1 MPTVTSTIFIQAP
14 LEEVYAISKDNSRF
28 PEFMK
33 DVQSLNVV
41 ESDGQRIVSDYVGI
55 VSAFG
60 LKVKWRQE
68 DLWDDS
74 THHCAFRQLSGDY
87 DKLEGTWQFTEEK
100 GGTRF
105 DSTLDYEYKV
115 PGLGAL
121 VGQVI
126 HGLVVKNIE
135 GILQAIKERSESK
148 KQG

>member
-1 MPTVTSTIFIQAP
+1 MPTVNSTIFIQAP
-14 LEEVYAISKDNSRF
+14 LEKVYAISKDNSRF

-33 DVQSLNVV
+33 DVQSLIVV
-41 ESDGQRIVSDYVGI
+41 EADGPRVVSDYVGI

-60 LKVKWRQE
+60 LKVKWQQE
-68 DLWDDS
+68 DVWDDAQHLC
-74 THHCAFRQLSGDY
+74 TFRQLSGDY
-87 DKLEGTWQFTEEK
+87 DKLEGTWKFTEEN

-105 DSTLDYEYKV
+105 DSFLDYEYKV

-135 GILQAIKERSESK
+135 GVLQAIKERSEA
-148 KQG
+148 

>member
-1 MPTVTSTIFIQAP
+1 MPTVNSTIFIQAP
-14 LEEVYAISKDNSRF
+14 LEKVYAISKDNSRF

-33 DVQSLNVV
+33 DVQSLIVV

-68 DLWDDS
+68 DVWDDDQHLC
-74 THHCAFRQLSGDY
+74 TFRQLTGDY
-87 DKLEGTWQFTEEK
+87 DKLEGTWKFTEEK

-105 DSTLDYEYKV
+105 DSFLDYDYQV
-115 PGLGAL
+115 PGVGVL
-121 VGQVI
+121 VGKVI

-135 GILQAIKERSESK
+135 GVLQAIKDRSEN
-148 KQG
+148 

>member
-1 MPTVTSTIFIQAP
+1 MPTVNSTIFIQAP
-14 LEEVYAISKDNSRF
+14 LEKVYAISKDNSRF

-33 DVQSLNVV
+33 DVQSLIVV

-60 LKVKWRQE
+60 LKVKWHQE
-68 DLWDDS
+68 DVWDDAQHLC
-74 THHCAFRQLSGDY
+74 TFKQLSGDY
-87 DKLEGTWQFTEEK
+87 DKLEGTWKFTEEN

-105 DSTLDYEYKV
+105 DSFLDYEYKI
-115 PGLGAL
+115 PGLGVL

-135 GILQAIKERSESK
+135 GVLQAIKERSES
-148 KQG
+148 

>member
-1 MPTVTSTIFIQAP
+1 MPKVNLTIWIEAP
-14 LEEVYAISKDNSRF
+14 LEKVYAISKDNSRF

-33 DVQSLNVV
+33 DVQSLTVV
-41 ESDGQRIVSDYVGI
+41 ETDGNRIVSDYVGI

-74 THHCAFRQLSGDY
+74 THSCAFSQLKGDY
-87 DKLEGTWQFTEEK
+87 DKLEGVWRFKEEK

-105 DSTLDYEYKV
+105 DSDLEYEYKV
-115 PGLGAL
+115 PGLGIM

-135 GILQAIKERSESK
+135 GILAAIKARSES
-148 KQG
+148 G

>member
-1 MPTVTSTIFIQAP
+1 MPTVNSTIFIQAP
-14 LEEVYAISKDNSRF
+14 LEKVYAISKDNSRF

-33 DVQSLNVV
+33 DVQSLIIV
-41 ESDGQRIVSDYVGI
+41 ETDGPRIVSDYVGI

-74 THHCAFRQLSGDY
+74 VHLCTFRQLSGDY
-87 DKLEGTWQFTEEK
+87 DKLEGTWKFTEEN

-105 DSTLDYEYKV
+105 DSTLEYDYKV
-115 PGLGAL
+115 PGLGIL

-135 GILQAIKERSESK
+135 GVLQAIKERSEA
-148 KQG
+148 